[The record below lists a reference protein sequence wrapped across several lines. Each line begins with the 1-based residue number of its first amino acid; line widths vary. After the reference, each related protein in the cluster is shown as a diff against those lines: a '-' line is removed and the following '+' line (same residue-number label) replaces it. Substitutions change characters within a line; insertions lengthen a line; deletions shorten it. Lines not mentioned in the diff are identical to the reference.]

1 MELVVLSPKGRV
13 SCCLLLLARLCVA
26 VSFHVQLVLCALQLL
41 LQTLHLSQRGS
52 GGKRSFTL
60 CEKYYYYYSVW
71 LGQRAQN
78 YRFYFISLSMG
89 ANRIHS
95 NAADSTNQRGI

>member
-1 MELVVLSPKGRV
+1 MELVLLSPKGSV
-13 SCCLLLLARLCVA
+13 SCLLLLLARLCVA

-41 LQTLHLSQRGS
+41 LQTLYLSQRGS

-60 CEKYYYYYSVW
+60 CGKYYYYYSVW

-78 YRFYFISLSMG
+78 YRFSLSMG
-89 ANRIHS
+89 TNLIHS
-95 NAADSTNQRGI
+95 NATDSTNLHGI